1 MTEKEHCDYWIVSN
15 NTKWLVNKNAA
26 VRKPFYTAIS
36 NRYSTLPQYAPDP
49 PTLTPHQ
56 TQAPS
61 PPIPSKFKYKALCL
75 AIECQAKCTLNL
87 HEDQL
92 IEQHIICAEDARTV
106 SAKADATSPSHVA
119 IDRAHSSSKTP
130 YPNPILRKSINSSL
144 ALTTSLR

>member
-1 MTEKEHCDYWIVSN
+1 MVDDWVKLGRANKPTHYLFLN
-15 NTKWLVNKNAA
+15 NHSMKTSVKLMQVNLNLLQTLQTHKQQ
-26 VRKPFYTAIS
+26 PSQFDIH
-36 NRYSTLPQYAPDP
+36 STPVL
-49 PTLTPHQ
+49 
-56 TQAPS
+56 
-61 PPIPSKFKYKALCL
+61 SKFKYKALCL

-92 IEQHIICAEDARTV
+92 IEQHIICAEDARTA